1 MGLQS
6 KHREVYMP
14 VYIGID
20 WSQTKHDVCIL
31 NEAGAPLARLVVT
44 HSPEGFQKLDA
55 QRQPLGL
62 AASECLIGIET
73 AHNLLIDFLWGHG
86 YQQVFVIPPNVVNS
100 TRGRYRQSGARN
112 DQSDAFV
119 LADVLRTDRA
129 RLQPWKPD
137 HVLTRQIRSRVSLL
151 GHLTHQSVQL
161 SNRLRAVL
169 WRYYPAALN
178 VFGTLDAQIT
188 LEFVRL
194 YSTPQHAA
202 ALTLAEFK
210 AFAQRHRYPRPKQLP
225 ARFVCLQQPQPE
237 ADRDTV
243 CVFQGEAV
251 QLATLLLGLVQTKT
265 TVLKELRHLFE
276 QHPDA
281 PIFGSLPGAGELLAP
296 ALLAKFGDDRA
307 RFPSPASVQALAGTC
322 PVTDASGKKRVIKFR
337 KACDR
342 EFRVIAQQWAMASL
356 TDSTWA
362 NAYWQHVRPH
372 CDSNSHAYRCLANRW
387 LAVAWK
393 LWQTRQPYNEAY
405 HLQQRAQH
413 SKPRS

>member
-1 MGLQS
+1 
-6 KHREVYMP
+6 MP

-31 NEAGAPLARLVVT
+31 NEAGAPIARQVLA

-55 QRQPLGL
+55 QRQQLGL
-62 AASECLIGIET
+62 AASECRVGIET

-86 YQQVFVIPPNVVNS
+86 YQQVFVIPPNVVKS

-129 RLQPWKPD
+129 RLQPWQPD

-151 GHLTHQSVQL
+151 GHLTRNNVRL
-161 SNRLRAVL
+161 TNRLRAVL

-178 VFGTLDAQIT
+178 VFGALDTRIA

-202 ALTLAEFK
+202 ALTLTEFK
-210 AFAQRHRYPRPKQLP
+210 TFARGHHYPRPKQLP
-225 ARFVCLQQPQPE
+225 ARFACLQQPQPQ
-237 ADRDTV
+237 ADQDTV

-251 QLATLLLGLVQTKT
+251 QLASLLLDLVQTKT
-265 TVLKELRHLFE
+265 TVVQELRRLFE

-281 PIFGSLPGAGELLAP
+281 PIFESLPGAGELLAP

-322 PVTDASGKKRVIKFR
+322 PVTQASGQKRVIKFR
-337 KACDR
+337 QACDR
-342 EFRVIAQQWAMASL
+342 EFRVIAQQWALASL
-356 TDSTWA
+356 THSTWA
-362 NAYWQHVRPH
+362 NAYWQQVRPH

-387 LAVAWK
+387 LAVVWK
-393 LWQTRQPYNEAY
+393 MWQTRQPYNEAY

-413 SKPRS
+413 SRPQS

>member
-1 MGLQS
+1 
-6 KHREVYMP
+6 MP

-20 WSQTKHDVCIL
+20 WSQTKHDICIM
-31 NEAGAPLARLVVT
+31 NEAGAPIARQIVA
-44 HSPEGFQKLDA
+44 HSPAGFQKLEA
-55 QRQPLGL
+55 QRQQLGL
-62 AASECLIGIET
+62 AASECLVGIET
-73 AHNLLIDFLWGHG
+73 AHTLLIDFLWGHG

-119 LADVLRTDRA
+119 LADVLRTDRQ

-137 HVLTRQIRSRVSLL
+137 HVLTRQIRSQVSLL
-151 GHLTHQSVQL
+151 NHLTHQSVQL

-178 VFGTLDAQIT
+178 VFSAVDAQIT

-194 YSTPQHAA
+194 YSTPQDAA
-202 ALTLAEFK
+202 SLTLAEFK
-210 AFAQRHRYPRPKQLP
+210 AFAQCHHYTHTRQLS
-225 ARFVCLQQPQPE
+225 ARFACLQQPQPE

-243 CVFQGEAV
+243 LVFQDEAV
-251 QLATLLLGLVQTKT
+251 QLATVLLGLVRTKA
-265 TVLKELRHLFE
+265 TVLKKLQHLFQ

-281 PIFGSLPGAGELLAP
+281 SIFDSLPGAGNQLAP

-322 PVTDASGKKRVIKFR
+322 PVTVASGKKRVIKFR

-342 EFRVIAQQWAMASL
+342 EFRVIAQQWAIASL
-356 TDSTWA
+356 TESTWA
-362 NAYWQHVRPH
+362 NAYWQQARPH

-413 SKPRS
+413 SQPRS

>member
-1 MGLQS
+1 
-6 KHREVYMP
+6 MP

-31 NEAGAPLARLVVT
+31 NEAGAPIARQVLA
-44 HSPEGFQKLDA
+44 HSPEGFHKLDG
-55 QRQPLGL
+55 QRQQLGL

-86 YQQVFVIPPNVVNS
+86 YLQVFVIPPNVVKS

-129 RLQPWKPD
+129 RLQPWQPD

-151 GHLTHQSVQL
+151 GHLTRNIVRL
-161 SNRLRAVL
+161 TNRLRAVL

-178 VFGTLDAQIT
+178 VFSALDTRIA

-202 ALTLAEFK
+202 ALTLTEFK
-210 AFAQRHRYPRPKQLP
+210 TFAQGQRYPRPKQLP
-225 ARFVCLQQPQPE
+225 ARFACLQQPQPQ
-237 ADRDTV
+237 ADQDTV

-251 QLATLLLGLVQTKT
+251 QLASLLLNLVQTKT
-265 TVLKELRHLFE
+265 TVVKELRRLFE

-281 PIFGSLPGAGELLAP
+281 PIFDSLPGAGELLAP

-322 PVTDASGKKRVIKFR
+322 PVTEASGKKRVIKFR

-342 EFRVIAQQWAMASL
+342 EFRVIAQQWAMTSL
-356 TDSTWA
+356 AESTWA
-362 NAYWQHVRPH
+362 NAYWQQVRPH
-372 CDSNSHAYRCLANRW
+372 CHSNSHAYRCLANRW
-387 LAVAWK
+387 LAIVWK
-393 LWQTRQPYNEAY
+393 LWQTRQPYDEAY
-405 HLQQRAQH
+405 HLQQRAQR
-413 SKPRS
+413 SRPRS

>member
-6 KHREVYMP
+6 QHQEVPMP

-31 NEAGAPLARLVVT
+31 NEAGAPIARQVLA

-55 QRQPLGL
+55 QRQQLGL
-62 AASECLIGIET
+62 AASECQVGIET
-73 AHNLLIDFLWGHG
+73 AHTLLIDFLWGHG
-86 YQQVFVIPPNVVNS
+86 YQQVFVIPPNVVKS

-129 RLQPWKPD
+129 RLQPWQPD

-151 GHLTHQSVQL
+151 GHLTRHTVRL
-161 SNRLRAVL
+161 TNRLRAVL

-178 VFGTLDAQIT
+178 VFGALDTRIA

-202 ALTLAEFK
+202 ALTLTEFK
-210 AFAQRHRYPRPKQLP
+210 TFARGHRYPRPKQLP
-225 ARFVCLQQPQPE
+225 ARFACLQQPQPQ
-237 ADRDTV
+237 ADQDTV

-251 QLATLLLGLVQTKT
+251 QLAGLLLGLIQTKT
-265 TVLKELRHLFE
+265 TVLSELRHLFA

-281 PIFGSLPGAGELLAP
+281 PIFASLPGAGELLAP

-322 PVTDASGKKRVIKFR
+322 PVTQASGKKRVIKFR
-337 KACDR
+337 QACDR

-362 NAYWQHVRPH
+362 NAYWRQVRPR
-372 CDSNSHAYRCLANRW
+372 CGSNSHAYRCLANRW

-393 LWQTRQPYNEAY
+393 MWQTRQPYNEAY

-413 SKPRS
+413 SRPQS

>member
-1 MGLQS
+1 
-6 KHREVYMP
+6 
-14 VYIGID
+14 
-20 WSQTKHDVCIL
+20 
-31 NEAGAPLARLVVT
+31 
-44 HSPEGFQKLDA
+44 
-55 QRQPLGL
+55 
-62 AASECLIGIET
+62 
-73 AHNLLIDFLWGHG
+73 
-86 YQQVFVIPPNVVNS
+86 
-100 TRGRYRQSGARN
+100 
-112 DQSDAFV
+112 
-119 LADVLRTDRA
+119 
-129 RLQPWKPD
+129 
-137 HVLTRQIRSRVSLL
+137 VSLL
-151 GHLTHQSVQL
+151 GHLTRQSVQL

-178 VFGTLDAQIT
+178 VFSAVDAQIS

-210 AFAQRHRYPRPKQLP
+210 AFAQRHHYPRPKQLP
-225 ARFVCLQQPQPE
+225 ARFACLQAPQPA

-265 TVLKELRHLFE
+265 SVLKEVRHLFE

-281 PIFGSLPGAGELLAP
+281 PVFGSLPGAGEVLAP

-307 RFPSPASVQALAGTC
+307 RFPTPASVQALAGTC

-342 EFRVIAQQWAMASL
+342 EFRTIVQQWAMAAL
-356 TDSTWA
+356 TDSAWA
-362 NAYWQHVRPH
+362 NAYWQQARPH

-393 LWQTRQPYNEAY
+393 MWQTRQPYDEAY

-413 SKPRS
+413 SQPRS

>member
-1 MGLQS
+1 
-6 KHREVYMP
+6 MP

-31 NEAGAPLARLVVT
+31 NEAGAPLARVVVA
-44 HSPEGFQKLDA
+44 HSPAGFQKLDA

-62 AASECLIGIET
+62 AASECLVGIET

-86 YQQVFVIPPNVVNS
+86 YQQVFVIPPNVVKS
-100 TRGRYRQSGARN
+100 TRGRYRQSGARS

-129 RLQPWKPD
+129 RLQLWQPD
-137 HVLTRQIRSRVSLL
+137 HVLTRQIRSRVGLL
-151 GHLTHQSVQL
+151 SHLTRNIVRL

-178 VFGTLDAQIT
+178 VFSALDTQIA

-202 ALTLAEFK
+202 SLTLAEFK
-210 AFAQRHRYPRPKQLP
+210 AFAQRQHYSHPKQLP
-225 ARFVCLQQPQPE
+225 ARFACLQQPQPE
-237 ADRDTV
+237 ADQDTV
-243 CVFQGEAV
+243 LVFQYEAA
-251 QLATLLLGLVQTKT
+251 QLATVLLGLVQTKAAA
-265 TVLKELRHLFE
+265 LRELQRLFR

-281 PIFGSLPGAGELLAP
+281 VIFDSLPGAGELLAP

-307 RFPSPASVQALAGTC
+307 RFPSPGSVQALAGTC
-322 PVTDASGKKRVIKFR
+322 PVTHASGNKRVIKFR

-362 NAYWQHVRPH
+362 NAYWQQVRSH
-372 CDSNSHAYRCLANRW
+372 CDSDSHAYRCLANRW

-393 LWQTRQPYNEAY
+393 MWQTRQPYNEAY

-413 SKPRS
+413 SQPRS